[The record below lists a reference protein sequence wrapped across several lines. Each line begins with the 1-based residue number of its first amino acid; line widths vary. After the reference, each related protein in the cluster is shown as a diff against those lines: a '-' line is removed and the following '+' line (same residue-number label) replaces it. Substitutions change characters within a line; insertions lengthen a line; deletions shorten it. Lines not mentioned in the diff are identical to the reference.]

1 MQWSLVRL
9 TLVIRDILF
18 PPCCAACRARLFAP
32 AGDHLCHD
40 CLESI
45 RLIEPSICTVCG
57 QPFHGPQGT
66 DHTCGQCIKN
76 PPSFKT
82 ARSVFQYQGS
92 VRILIHRI
100 KYNDDGHALM
110 ALSSLAREHVLLDYV
125 KPDMVIPVPLHSKR
139 LRKRGFNQSLRLA
152 GAIFPHIP
160 LRVDIL
166 TRTLNTKPQTELSM
180 KERHRNVKNAF
191 EVASP
196 LPEGVKTILIIDD
209 VYTTGATVRACAKTL
224 KKAGAKEVHVFTV
237 ARTVIAHPISEC

>member
-1 MQWSLVRL
+1 MQWPLARL
-9 TLVIRDILF
+9 TLIIRDILF

-66 DHTCGQCIKN
+66 GHMCGQCIKD
-76 PPSFKT
+76 PPSFNT

-92 VRILIHRI
+92 VRTLIHRI
-100 KYNDDGHALM
+100 KYKDDGHALM
-110 ALSSLAREHVLLDYV
+110 ALSSMAREHVLLDYV

-180 KERHRNVKNAF
+180 KARLRNVRNAF
-191 EVASP
+191 ETAKR
-196 LPEGVKTILIIDD
+196 LPEGVKTILLVDD

-237 ARTVIAHPISEC
+237 ARTVIAHP

>member
-1 MQWSLVRL
+1 MQWSFAKL

-18 PPCCAACRARLFAP
+18 PPCCAACQARPFDP
-32 AGDHLCHD
+32 AGNHLCHD

-45 RLIEPSICTVCG
+45 RLIESPVCAVCG

-76 PPSFKT
+76 PPSFDT
-82 ARSVFQYQGS
+82 ARSVFQYHGP
-92 VRILIHRI
+92 VRTLIHRI
-100 KYNDDGHALM
+100 KYKDDGHALR
-110 ALSSLAREHVLLDYV
+110 ALSSLAMEYMLLDNL

-152 GAIFPHIP
+152 RRIFTHIP
-160 LRVDIL
+160 LGIDIL
-166 TRTLNTKPQTELSM
+166 TRTLNTKPQAELSM
-180 KERHRNVKNAF
+180 KERPGNVRNAF

-196 LPEGVKTILIIDD
+196 LPKGVKTILLVDD

-224 KKAGAKEVHVFTV
+224 KKAGARKVHVFAV
-237 ARTVIAHPISEC
+237 ARTVIAHP

>member
-32 AGDHLCHD
+32 AGNRLCHD

-45 RLIEPSICTVCG
+45 RLIESPVCTVCG

-66 DHTCGQCIKN
+66 GHTCGQCIKN
-76 PPSFKT
+76 PPSFDT
-82 ARSVFQYQGS
+82 ARSLFQYQGF
-92 VRILIHRI
+92 VRTLVHRI
-100 KYNDDGHALM
+100 KYNDDGHALR
-110 ALSSLAREHVLLDYV
+110 ALASLAMKHVLLDHL

-152 GAIFPHIP
+152 GTIFPHIP
-160 LRVDIL
+160 SGMDIL

-180 KERHRNVKNAF
+180 KERLKNVRNAF

-196 LPEGVKTILIIDD
+196 LPEGVKTILLVDD
-209 VYTTGATVRACAKTL
+209 VYTTGATARACAKAL
-224 KKAGAKEVHVFTV
+224 KRAGAKEVHVFTV
-237 ARTVIAHPISEC
+237 ARTVIAHS